1 MAYITTKEAAK
12 RLGVNQ
18 HRVLQLIYDKR
29 IPVKTVGR
37 DYLIEESDCTRE
49 KIGLPAVPPTS
60 GSTSFPTGARE
71 DYLRWLKDHPETSL
85 AEAQAQADKMMA
97 LDQAEKM
104 QAEALAE
111 KGRDQAETQAEAEE
125 PADTPERSHYV
136 TTEQAAKILG
146 VQPARIYR
154 YIRQGRLRAKK
165 MGRDYLIEEA
175 DCTLEKIGVRK
186 VGFPKGRPRS
196 LRPRPPQ
203 DWGLKVKIVDLAPP
217 GGETSPEAED

>member
-49 KIGLPAVPPTS
+49 KAGLPAVSPK
-60 GSTSFPTGARE
+60 STSFHAGASE
-71 DYLRWLKDHPETSL
+71 DYLRWLKDHPEASL
-85 AEAQAQADKMMA
+85 AEAQAQA
-97 LDQAEKM
+97 EKM
-104 QAEALAE
+104 QAEE
-111 KGRDQAETQAEAEE
+111 QQAEQERAEPE
-125 PADTPERSHYV
+125 PEKLDDTPERSHYV
-136 TTEQAAKILG
+136 TTEQAAKMLG

>member
-49 KIGLPAVPPTS
+49 KAGLPAVAPK
-60 GSTSFPTGARE
+60 STSTSLPAGARE
-71 DYLRWLKDHPETSL
+71 DYLRWLKDHPEASL
-85 AEAQAQADKMMA
+85 VEAQAMADKI
-97 LDQAEKM
+97 

-203 DWGLKVKIVDLAPP
+203 DWGLKVNIVDLAPP
-217 GGETSPEAED
+217 EK